1 MKYLSTEHPTEG
13 FDIVVSY
20 DEDLKIIDVVDDEGQ
35 SVKLTIEDK
44 KHIESELLTD
54 DLGNPIMGAE
64 NYHVMPNPQTGE
76 DMTVLYDECFKIL
89 GLTETEDGK
98 LVELSEEQTADVQKE
113 LDSLNN

>member
-20 DEDLKIIDVVDDEGQ
+20 DEDLKIIDVVDDEGENVDL
-35 SVKLTIEDK
+35 SSEDK
-44 KHIESELLTD
+44 KAIEAELMTD

-64 NYHVMPNPQTGE
+64 NYHVMPNPETGE

-89 GLTETEDGK
+89 ELTETEDGK
-98 LVELSEEQTADVQKE
+98 LVELSEEQKTEVQNEIEKK
-113 LDSLNN
+113 L